1 VRREYDDEKLPW
13 KDQWTPLFTPSL
25 SAHYR
30 DVSAYSQQAKLT
42 SGGVDVNSLL
52 APQFVNNALKEL
64 KLERYWDASATT
76 NVANR

>member
-1 VRREYDDEKLPW
+1 
-13 KDQWTPLFTPSL
+13 
-25 SAHYR
+25 
-30 DVSAYSQQAKLT
+30 VSAYSQQAKLT